1 MATTI
6 EQVFEDIKALPP
18 VKMQKVFEFVASIK
32 EAENQAQITK
42 PKVRTESSLKSK
54 VSIADDFNAP
64 LNSSKPSK
72 AQLLSVLDDMAGCI
86 ILPDDFDMKAERHKH
101 LEEKYLNA

>member
-32 EAENQAQITK
+32 EAENQPQITK

-54 VSIADDFNAP
+54 T
-64 LNSSKPSK
+64 SKFDETLDKLPENLSPHIMS
-72 AQLLSVLDDMAGCI
+72 LLGCI
-86 ILPDDFDMKAERHKH
+86 KLPPEEAETLSAKAERHKH
-101 LEEKYLNA
+101 LEEKYLND